1 MQLKTDHKIN
11 WTQLTIK
18 STIKISNYLIMTNNK
33 MKKKWNSQGYPTQAI
48 QNLCYYFGLYSS
60 ALPYLDIQNYH
71 PPASFLMRL
80 YSTATRVKPLLYIFE
95 VGHWWLG
102 YSCSQIFSAN
112 LLNIVFHKTFSS
124 LGLCVAIRVLDIKS
138 MIGKLI
144 SQSWFKTGNLGVLCT
159 NIFIA
164 LFRKF

>member
-1 MQLKTDHKIN
+1 MKFTRLSYTGHSKFMLLFRAIF
-11 WTQLTIK
+11 
-18 STIKISNYLIMTNNK
+18 ISVT
-33 MKKKWNSQGYPTQAI
+33 
-48 QNLCYYFGLYSS
+48 
-60 ALPYLDIQNYH
+60 YLDIQNNH
-71 PPASFLMRL
+71 PPASLMRL

-95 VGHWWLG
+95 VGQWWLG

-112 LLNIVFHKTFSS
+112 LLNIVFHKTDSS

-144 SQSWFKTGNLGVLCT
+144 SQSWFKTGTLGVLCT